1 MFENK
6 STTEKTGQ
14 VKTTV
19 PTGKVEDGKTVVAE
33 TAKDEAAIKAA
44 RAASAKKMLDHK
56 KAALKTLVDYAKRMN
71 ADGKDAAV
79 KEAAEYLS
87 GESRGASGASGAN
100 NLDLIDKIFA
110 TSKTVKALDIFMNFE
125 KGKVEMAALMK
136 KAAAKG
142 ITITYDEKTKSYTKA

>member
-6 STTEKTGQ
+6 SMTEKTDQ

-19 PTGKVEDGKTVVAE
+19 PTRKVEDGKTVAAK

-87 GESRGASGASGAN
+87 GESRGVGGAN

-125 KGKVEMAALMK
+125 KGKVEMAALIK

>member
-6 STTEKTGQ
+6 SMTEKTGQ

-56 KAALKTLVDYAKRMN
+56 KAALKTIVDYAKRMN

-79 KEAAEYLS
+79 KEAVEYLS
-87 GESRGASGASGAN
+87 GESRGASGAN

>member
-6 STTEKTGQ
+6 SMTEK
-14 VKTTV
+14 
-19 PTGKVEDGKTVVAE
+19 TGKVEDGKTVVAE

-44 RAASAKKMLDHK
+44 RTASAKKMLDHK

-79 KEAAEYLS
+79 KEAVEYLS
-87 GESRGASGASGAN
+87 GESRGASGAN

>member
-6 STTEKTGQ
+6 SMTEKTGQ
-14 VKTTV
+14 VKTAV

-56 KAALKTLVDYAKRMN
+56 KAALKTIVDYAKRMN

-79 KEAAEYLS
+79 KEAVEYLS
-87 GESRGASGASGAN
+87 GESRGASGVN

-142 ITITYDEKTKSYTKA
+142 ITIMYDEKTKSYTKA